1 MATKKFLY
9 SDRKAAEIVMDLP
22 DFKGSFKIESQFT
35 RKDVGTGYKMA
46 KPSRGKMFD
55 PKDDDTRIFN
65 LIQLGEDKEH
75 LYCVEIA
82 KLNSCKGFKDV
93 IEISGNSM
101 TIKDGAQVA
110 ISGGEVV
117 FSLAA

>member
-35 RKDVGTGYKMA
+35 RKDVGTGNKMQ
-46 KPSRGKMFD
+46 KPPRGKMFD
-55 PKDDDTRIFN
+55 PKADDTRIFN